1 MHAYMTPGMLS
12 CAVYAR
18 EDGTEIQIGAVYRER
33 RPDPLPEGWTYL
45 GEVVR
50 YVRGECVYENDQYM
64 IKR

>member
-18 EDGTEIQIGAVYRER
+18 EDGTEVQIGAVCQD
-33 RPDPLPEGWTYL
+33 RPDPLPKGWKYL

-50 YVRGECVYENDQYM
+50 YVRGECIHENDQYM
-64 IKR
+64 IKNR